1 MKTIS
6 RIFIA
11 TLLMVTSYVSNAQGI
26 NFQGVSRSANGTIL
40 ASSNISLRL
49 SIISKSV
56 DATPEYVEI
65 KKVVTN
71 AQGIFS
77 IVIGDAVV
85 GSTTGTFSSINW
97 ANAPKFLKVEM
108 DPSGGT
114 SYISMGITQLQYVPY
129 SFYSL
134 GVAAENVTG
143 VLPVEKGGTGVGS
156 LDDLKTAL
164 KITTFSSDI
173 TVNGLTVGLGG
184 GQSSNTG
191 LGKGALKSNT
201 TGAGNTAIGSST
213 LSLNTT
219 GNGSTALGNNAL
231 AKSTGSSNTSIGSD
245 NMPVNT
251 TGSYNTSVGAYSFY
265 TNTTGSNNIGMGR
278 GHLYNNTTGNSN
290 IAIGNDALQ
299 NNISADNNIA
309 IGGAALNKNTTGYNN
324 IGIGVDALYAN
335 TTGAENIALG
345 RDVLK
350 ANTTGSP
357 NLGIGTSSLS
367 SNTTGYNN
375 IGVGMQTLAS
385 NTTGAENIAI
395 GRTALTL
402 NTTGGPNIAIG
413 TNALSSNTTGSNNI
427 GVGMQTLAVN
437 TTGGG
442 NIALGRTALTSN
454 TTGAN
459 NTAVGYQASSSNT
472 TGYNNTAVGQGSLL
486 STTEGPNNVA
496 VGVSALKNNVIGSR
510 NVAIGVG
517 AMEANLGSVN
527 NAFGYLALN
536 KNTTASENN
545 AFGHQALE
553 QNTTGTGNAG
563 FGHNVMQANLIGNL
577 NTAMGYA
584 ALKAN
589 LTNDN
594 SSFGARSLQDNTT
607 GTENAAFG
615 EEALTVNTTGSY
627 VAAFGAEAGKANTT
641 GSYNTYLGA
650 NANTSTGT
658 ISNSTA
664 IGYNAQVTASN
675 QIQLGNANVTMVKS
689 AGVLSSSRGL
699 LPPKFSAVER
709 DAIVDPEQGLTIYC
723 YNCGTYGELQV
734 FNGNGW
740 INASGSATA
749 AAITDVTAGLV
760 ASFPLDGTAAGT
772 NTSTST
778 QISTVTKAMTTAW
791 TYTLPATDPNKTY
804 KMVVSGTWGIA
815 NGRAHRDAA
824 YDANSNNTI
833 GSTGTPVANRG
844 CDANWVF
851 EGNCAPPAPT
861 SPSGYASNN
870 TYEYYL
876 GNGKSGGYSLAFTDG
891 SYGDNVGSLT
901 FTLYEVG
908 IAGSTT
914 GTVTYTT
921 NRKGTANSAM
931 QGGAGY
937 ITAPSSIF
945 QFTRTQA
952 FTVSVWFTAD
962 AVTTSGRLLSTE
974 SPEGNFRIAKS
985 GSNNMIVSYGD
996 YVYQTVSNN
1005 DWHHLVYTYNN
1016 RLEKVYM
1023 DGVLVQT
1030 NTDTSTEALSYGAP
1044 FTIGAKAASAFDM
1057 WAGKID
1063 DVKVY
1068 NRALLP
1074 NEVLVLF
1081 NQ

>member
-11 TLLMVTSYVSNAQGI
+11 TLLMVISYVSNAQGI

-40 ASSNISLRL
+40 ANSNISLRL
-49 SIISKSV
+49 SIMSKSV
-56 DATPEYVEI
+56 DAAPEYIEI

-77 IVIGDAVV
+77 IVIGDAVA

-114 SYISMGITQLQYVPY
+114 SYINMGITQLQYVPY

-156 LDDLKTAL
+156 LADLKTAL
-164 KITTFSSDI
+164 KITTIDTTSLSNRIDGKMSSSNTTFSSDI

-184 GQSSNTG
+184 GQSNNTA
-191 LGKGALKSNT
+191 LGKEALKSNT
-201 TGAGNTAIGSST
+201 TGTGNTAVGVSVLKSNTTGANNAAFGGDALKSNTIGYQNAAFGNGA
-213 LSLNTT
+213 LGLNTT
-219 GNGSTALGNNAL
+219 GENNNAFGFVSQE
-231 AKSTGSSNTSIGSD
+231 KTTTGRANSSFGSESMRD
-245 NMPVNT
+245 NT
-251 TGSYNTSVGAYSFY
+251 TGSYNAGFGNGA
-265 TNTTGSNNIGMGR
+265 
-278 GHLYNNTTGNSN
+278 LW
-290 IAIGNDALQ
+290 
-299 NNISADNNIA
+299 
-309 IGGAALNKNTTGYNN
+309 K
-324 IGIGVDALYAN
+324 
-335 TTGAENIALG
+335 
-345 RDVLK
+345 
-350 ANTTGSP
+350 
-357 NLGIGTSSLS
+357 
-367 SNTTGYNN
+367 
-375 IGVGMQTLAS
+375 
-385 NTTGAENIAI
+385 
-395 GRTALTL
+395 
-402 NTTGGPNIAIG
+402 
-413 TNALSSNTTGSNNI
+413 
-427 GVGMQTLAVN
+427 
-437 TTGGG
+437 
-442 NIALGRTALTSN
+442 N

-486 STTEGPNNVA
+486 LTTEGPNNVA
-496 VGVSALKNNVIGSR
+496 VGVSALKNNVVGSR
-510 NVAIGVG
+510 NVAVGVG

-527 NAFGYLALN
+527 NAVGYFAMK
-536 KNTTASENN
+536 KNTTGDANN

-553 QNTTGTGNAG
+553 QNTTGVNNAAFGHSALGGNIIGNGNAA
-563 FGHNVMQANLIGNL
+563 FGYGAAGN
-577 NTAMGYA
+577 NKSDYNAAFGMG
-584 ALKAN
+584 ALG
-589 LTNDN
+589 TNQN
-594 SSFGARSLQDNTT
+594 GS
-607 GTENAAFG
+607 ENAAFG
-615 EEALTVNTTGSY
+615 SYAITNATGSKLTA
-627 VAAFGAEAGKANTT
+627 VGAKAGESNST
-641 GSYNTYLGA
+641 GINNTYIGA
-650 NANTSTGT
+650 YANTSTGT

-689 AGVLSSSRGL
+689 AGVLTSSRGL

-734 FNGNGW
+734 FNGNAW
-740 INASGSATA
+740 VNAIGSAT

-962 AVTTSGRLLSTE
+962 AVESSGRLLSTE
-974 SPEGNFRIAKS
+974 NAEGHFRISKYDL
-985 GSNNMIVSYGD
+985 NNIAVQYGD
-996 YVYQTVSNN
+996 YITQTVTNN
-1005 DWHHLVYTYNN
+1005 VWHHLVYTYNN

>member
-26 NFQGVSRSANGTIL
+26 NFQGVARSANGTIL

-114 SYISMGITQLQYVPY
+114 SYINMGITQLQYVPY

-156 LDDLKTAL
+156 LADLKTAL
-164 KITTFSSDI
+164 KISTIDTTSLSNRIDGKMSSSNTTFSSDI
-173 TVNGLTVGLGG
+173 TVNGLTVGLSG
-184 GQSSNTG
+184 GQSSNTA

-219 GNGSTALGNNAL
+219 SNGSTALGNNAL

-245 NMPVNT
+245 DMPVNT

-265 TNTTGSNNIGMGR
+265 TNTTGSNNLGMGR
-278 GHLYNNTTGNSN
+278 GHLYNNTTGNYN
-290 IAIGNDALQ
+290 IAIGNDALSS
-299 NNISADNNIA
+299 NVGNSSSTA
-309 IGGAALNKNTTGYNN
+309 IGHNAMYYADDRASGRPTNNTAIGYEALKGSSTASNNTGTGNTAVGVSVLKSNTSGANN
-324 IGIGVDALYAN
+324 AAFGGDAL
-335 TTGAENIALG
+335 
-345 RDVLK
+345 K
-350 ANTTGSP
+350 
-357 NLGIGTSSLS
+357 
-367 SNTTGYNN
+367 SNTTGYQNAAFGN
-375 IGVGMQTLAS
+375 
-385 NTTGAENIAI
+385 GAL
-395 GRTALTL
+395 GL
-402 NTTGGPNIAIG
+402 NTTGENN
-413 TNALSSNTTGSNNI
+413 NAFGFASQEKTTTGRANSSFGSESMRDNTTGSYNA
-427 GVGMQTLAVN
+427 GF
-437 TTGGG
+437 G
-442 NIALGRTALTSN
+442 NGALWKN

-496 VGVSALKNNVIGSR
+496 VGVSALKDNVVGSR
-510 NVAIGVG
+510 NVAVGVG
-517 AMEANLGSVN
+517 ALQANTGSVN

-553 QNTTGTGNAG
+553 QNTTGTSNAG

-699 LPPKFSAVER
+699 LPPKFSAAER

-734 FNGNGW
+734 FNGNAW
-740 INASGSATA
+740 VNAIGSATA
-749 AAITDVTAGLV
+749 AAITDVTNGLV
-760 ASFPLDGTAAGT
+760 ASFPLD
-772 NTSTST
+772 N
-778 QISTVTKAMTTAW
+778 
-791 TYTLPATDPNKTY
+791 
-804 KMVVSGTWGIA
+804 
-815 NGRAHRDAA
+815 
-824 YDANSNNTI
+824 
-833 GSTGTPVANRG
+833 
-844 CDANWVF
+844 
-851 EGNCAPPAPT
+851 
-861 SPSGYASNN
+861 SPSGTN
-870 TYEYYL
+870 
-876 GNGKSGGYSLAFTDG
+876 
-891 SYGDNVGSLT
+891 
-901 FTLYEVG
+901 
-908 IAGSTT
+908 STT
-914 GTVTYTT
+914 SITGTANGTVTYTT

-937 ITAPSSIF
+937 ITASSSIF
-945 QFTRTQA
+945 QFDRTQA

-962 AVTTSGRLLSTE
+962 AVASSGRLLSTE
-974 SPEGNFRIAKS
+974 SPEGHFRISKYDL
-985 GSNNMIVSYGD
+985 NNIAVQYGD
-996 YVYQTVSNN
+996 YITQTVTNN

-1030 NTDTSTEALSYGAP
+1030 NTDTSTEALSYSSP
-1044 FTIGAKAASAFDM
+1044 FTIGAKAASAFDK

-1063 DVKVY
+1063 DIKVY

>member
-49 SIISKSV
+49 SIMSKSV

-114 SYISMGITQLQYVPY
+114 SYINMGITQLQYVPY

-184 GQSSNTG
+184 GQSSNTA

-245 NMPVNT
+245 DMPVNT

-265 TNTTGSNNIGMGR
+265 TNTTGSNNLGMGR
-278 GHLYNNTTGNSN
+278 GHLYNNTTGNYN
-290 IAIGNDALQ
+290 IAIGNDALSS
-299 NNISADNNIA
+299 NVGNSSSTA
-309 IGGAALNKNTTGYNN
+309 IGHNAMYYADDRTSGRPTNNTAIGYEALKGSSTAANNTGTGNTAV
-324 IGIGVDALYAN
+324 GVSVLKSN
-335 TTGAENIALG
+335 TTGANNAAFGGDAL
-345 RDVLK
+345 K
-350 ANTTGSP
+350 
-357 NLGIGTSSLS
+357 
-367 SNTTGYNN
+367 SNTTGYQNAAFGN
-375 IGVGMQTLAS
+375 
-385 NTTGAENIAI
+385 GAL
-395 GRTALTL
+395 GL
-402 NTTGGPNIAIG
+402 NTTGENN
-413 TNALSSNTTGSNNI
+413 NAFGFASQEKTTTGRANSSFGSESMRDNTTGSYNA
-427 GVGMQTLAVN
+427 GF
-437 TTGGG
+437 G
-442 NIALGRTALTSN
+442 NGALWKN

-496 VGVSALKNNVIGSR
+496 VGVSALKNNVVGSR

-689 AGVLSSSRGL
+689 AGVLTSSRGL

-772 NTSTST
+772 NTSTAT
-778 QISTVTKAMTTAW
+778 QVSTVTKAMTSAW

-815 NGRAHRDAA
+815 NSRAHRDAA

-844 CDANWVF
+844 CDANWIF

-870 TYEYYL
+870 TYEYYI

-914 GTVTYTT
+914 GTVTYTA

-962 AVTTSGRLLSTE
+962 AVASSGRLLSTE
-974 SPEGNFRIAKS
+974 NAEGHFRISKYDL
-985 GSNNMIVSYGD
+985 NNIAVQYGD
-996 YVYQTVSNN
+996 YITQTVTNN
-1005 DWHHLVYTYNN
+1005 VWHHLVYTYNN